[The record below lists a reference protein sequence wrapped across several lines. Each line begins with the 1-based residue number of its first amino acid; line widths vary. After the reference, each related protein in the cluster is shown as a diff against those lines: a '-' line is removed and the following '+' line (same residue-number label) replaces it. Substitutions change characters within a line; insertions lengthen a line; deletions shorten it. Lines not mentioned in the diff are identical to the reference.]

1 MTKDILSN
9 LTPAKGSRRKTKRIG
24 RGQGSGHGGTA
35 TKGHKGA
42 KARSGHKFDLGF
54 EGGQMPLTRRLP
66 KFGFT
71 PRNRVEMQVVNIATL
86 IILIEKKKL
95 TGGIVTPEVLYKTGT
110 ISKKNVP
117 VKILGNGDLKVKLE
131 ITAHAF
137 SKSALTK
144 IEAAG
149 GKATILTKTTTK
161 S

>member
-1 MTKDILSN
+1 MAKDILSN

-42 KARSGHKFDLGF
+42 KSRSGHKFKMWF
-54 EGGQMPLTRRLP
+54 EGGQMPLTRRVP

-71 PRNRVEMQVVNIATL
+71 PRNRIEMQVVNVATL
-86 IILIEKKKL
+86 GILVEKKKL

-110 ISKKNVP
+110 LSKKNVP
-117 VKILGNGDLKVKLE
+117 VKILGVGDLKVKLE

-137 SKSALTK
+137 SKSALAK

-149 GKATILTKTTTK
+149 GKATILTKTTVK

>member
-1 MTKDILSN
+1 MAKDILSN

-42 KARSGHKFDLGF
+42 KSRSGHKFKMWF
-54 EGGQMPLTRRLP
+54 EGGQMPLTRRVP

-71 PRNRVEMQVVNIATL
+71 PRNRIEMQVVNVSTL
-86 IILIEKKKL
+86 GILAEKKKVSN
-95 TGGIVTPEVLYKTGT
+95 GVVTPEILFKTGT
-110 ISKKNVP
+110 TAKKNVP
-117 VKILGNGDLKVKLE
+117 IKILGNGEIKTKLDV
-131 ITAHAF
+131 TAHAF
-137 SKSALTK
+137 SKSAISK

-149 GKATILTKTTTK
+149 GKTTVLTKTTAN

>member
-1 MTKDILSN
+1 MAKDILSN

-42 KARSGHKFDLGF
+42 KSRSGHKFKMWF
-54 EGGQMPLTRRLP
+54 EGGQMPLTRRVP

-71 PRNRVEMQVVNIATL
+71 PRNRVEMQIVNITTL
-86 IILIEKKKL
+86 GILAEKKKVSN
-95 TGGIVTPEVLYKTGT
+95 GVVTPEILFKTGT
-110 ISKKNVP
+110 TAKKNVP
-117 VKILGNGDLKVKLE
+117 IKILGNGEIKTKLDV
-131 ITAHAF
+131 TAHAF
-137 SKSALTK
+137 SKSAISK

-149 GKATILTKTTTK
+149 GKTTVLTKTTAN